1 MQGTLLSQ
9 KGVPPILSLSLQHE
23 DLFVKFHDELPGPIH
38 RRHKCGTLAL
48 PPLETFD
55 LGASPSVLGLNF
67 FAEAALA
74 TLIFGHIDEFHA
86 ACLTGAVLV
95 IAPVGEAGP
104 APVSTGESLLIVKAH
119 AYLVC

>member
-1 MQGTLLSQ
+1 MQGALLSQ
-9 KGVPPILSLSLQHE
+9 ERVPPVFSLSLQHE
-23 DLFVKFHDELPGPIH
+23 DLFVKIHDELPRAIH

-48 PPLETFD
+48 PPLETLD

-74 TLIFGHIDEFHA
+74 ALVLRHIDEFHA
-86 ACLTGAVLV
+86 ACLAGAVLV

-104 APVSTGESLLIVKAH
+104 TPVSTGESLLIVKAH
-119 AYLVC
+119 AYQMR